1 MSRSVGHTGGRRM
14 LEFLKTLNTDYGN
27 LLMFAVPLA
36 TVSYAYHEYRIKRQ
50 PVVLPELTYAEP
62 REPAEPRNSEKVR
75 AERALY
81 GFGNSHDSQ
90 HWTGTLT
97 KNYP

>member
-1 MSRSVGHTGGRRM
+1 M

-36 TVSYAYHEYRIKRQ
+36 TVSYAYHEYRLKRQ

-62 REPAEPRNSEKVR
+62 MWGVR
-75 AERALY
+75 
-81 GFGNSHDSQ
+81 SI
-90 HWTGTLT
+90 
-97 KNYP
+97 